1 MNLFLVLQYLGELVL
16 AFLNKDVQPCCQLTC
31 LETVRILT
39 RDKNC
44 LSPFVSRSALSTLAR
59 FAGILTPAA
68 TRGTPTGTR
77 GKGCHGVAVQPP
89 ALLGWVCIGGDTSS
103 QILCPVFMLKYNKK

>member
-1 MNLFLVLQYLGELVL
+1 MQFLFMYLFLVLQYLGELVL

-59 FAGILTPAA
+59 YAGILTPAA
-68 TRGTPTGTR
+68 TCQTPTGTR
-77 GKGCHGVAVQPP
+77 GKSCHGVAVQQS
-89 ALLGWVCIGGDTSS
+89 ALLGLVYIDSVSCFYTK
-103 QILCPVFMLKYNKK
+103 V